1 MKRIARNLDFFKSI
15 LRENNRH
22 RRLEKLLHANKD
34 QINAVSEFTINMLK
48 NNFPLPPHVVA
59 KLRKHK
65 DNLREVSKRKNSLKI
80 RRQVLMN
87 QKGGCFWS
95 GLNEALCCCM
105 RWKEVEVH
113 SIFE

>member
-1 MKRIARNLDFFKSI
+1 M
-15 LRENNRH
+15 
-22 RRLEKLLHANKD
+22 EKLLHANKD
-34 QINAVSEFTINMLK
+34 QINAVSEFTIDMLK

-59 KLRKHK
+59 KLQKHK
-65 DNLREVSKRKNSLKI
+65 HNLREVSKRKNSLKI
-80 RRQVLMN
+80 HRQVLMN
-87 QKGGCFWS
+87 QKAGSFWS

>member
-1 MKRIARNLDFFKSI
+1 MKCIARNLDFFKSI
-15 LRENNRH
+15 LREKNHH
-22 RRLEKLLHANKD
+22 RRLGKLLHANKD

-48 NNFPLPPHVVA
+48 NNFPLPPRVVA

-87 QKGGCFWS
+87 QKGGSFWS

-105 RWKEVEVH
+105 R
-113 SIFE
+113 

>member
-1 MKRIARNLDFFKSI
+1 MDSSPIWTSNANLS
-15 LRENNRH
+15 N
-22 RRLEKLLHANKD
+22 LEKLLHANKD
-34 QINAVSEFTINMLK
+34 QINAMSEFTINMLK

-87 QKGGCFWS
+87 QKGGSFWS
-95 GLNEALCCCM
+95 GLNEALCCCIK
-105 RWKEVEVH
+105 WKEVEVH
-113 SIFE
+113 SFFEEGTTI

>member
-15 LRENNRH
+15 LREKNRH
-22 RRLEKLLHANKD
+22 RRLGKLLHANKD

-59 KLRKHK
+59 KLPKHK
-65 DNLREVSKRKNSLKI
+65 DNLREVLKRKNSLKI
-80 RRQVLMN
+80 RRLVLMN
-87 QKGGCFWS
+87 QKGGSLWS

-105 RWKEVEVH
+105 R
-113 SIFE
+113 

>member
-1 MKRIARNLDFFKSI
+1 MKRIARNLDFLKSI
-15 LRENNRH
+15 LREKNRH

-87 QKGGCFWS
+87 QKGGSFWS
-95 GLNEALCCCM
+95 GLNEALCCCT
-105 RWKEVEVH
+105 R
-113 SIFE
+113 

>member
-1 MKRIARNLDFFKSI
+1 MKRIARNLDFLKSI
-15 LRENNRH
+15 LRKKNRH
-22 RRLEKLLHANKD
+22 RRMEKLLHANKD

-65 DNLREVSKRKNSLKI
+65 DNLRKVLKRKNSLKI
-80 RRQVLMN
+80 RLQVLMN
-87 QKGGCFWS
+87 QKGGSFWS

-105 RWKEVEVH
+105 K
-113 SIFE
+113 